1 MSATTPTRPR
11 ATKTAIELTK
21 TFLVT
26 YSFLW
31 ALTLGSAIIFGWPLL
46 PVAHE
51 WIGDR
56 LLLEPH
62 TVPSLGAVAELFA
75 HNLLVAGWPLVFVLL
90 QLHRA
95 AWQREFGTVLLGGF
109 LIVNASFVGAASG
122 VAGDA
127 LVPYVVHLPVEWAA
141 LAAAA
146 TAWLVACKRP
156 LSRAT
161 LAVLAVVFVILVAAA
176 AALETYA
183 VPHL

>member
-1 MSATTPTRPR
+1 MSATTPSRRRET
-11 ATKTAIELTK
+11 TGIELMK
-21 TFLVT
+21 TFLLT
-26 YSFLW
+26 YVVLW

-46 PVAHE
+46 PVAYE

-62 TVPSLGAVAELFA
+62 TVPSIGAAADLFA
-75 HNLLVAGWPLVFVLL
+75 HNLLAAGWPLVFVLL

-95 AWQREFGTVLLGGF
+95 AWQREFGTLLLGGF

-141 LAAAA
+141 LAVSA

-156 LSRAT
+156 LSRTA
-161 LAVLAVVFVILVAAA
+161 LAVLVVAFVSLLAAA
-176 AALETYA
+176 AMLETYA